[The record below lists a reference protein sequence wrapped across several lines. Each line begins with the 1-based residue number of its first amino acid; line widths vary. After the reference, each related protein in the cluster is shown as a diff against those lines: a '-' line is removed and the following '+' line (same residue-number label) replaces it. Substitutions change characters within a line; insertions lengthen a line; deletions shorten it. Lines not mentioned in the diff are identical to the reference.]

1 MHMLQNAHEYGTIEN
16 MLQLLKTCRK
26 STRVNCW
33 EALYMQ
39 ILHKHKILNTE
50 QQTGDINPLYELA
63 NTTNILPR
71 NPQPAS
77 YYTAYDAHLATAPQH
92 IPTQH
97 DMMPQHIVCK
107 YDLNYEYCNIT
118 LTRNK
123 AP

>member
-1 MHMLQNAHEYGTIEN
+1 
-16 MLQLLKTCRK
+16 
-26 STRVNCW
+26 
-33 EALYMQ
+33 MQ

-77 YYTAYDAHLATAPQH
+77 YYTAYDVHLATAPQH

-97 DMMPQHIVCK
+97 DMLPQHLVCK
-107 YDLNYEYCNIT
+107 YELNYEYCDIT
-118 LTRNK
+118 LARNK